1 MSNLLS
7 KMKCSPIVLSV
18 RCRADISQPCA
29 LHDFNP
35 NYDFDEKIQQ
45 QYKFEVS
52 NGKEKTV
59 FITVTMNTQH
69 T

>member
-18 RCRADISQPCA
+18 RCRFDISQPCA

-45 QYKFEVS
+45 QYKFEGS